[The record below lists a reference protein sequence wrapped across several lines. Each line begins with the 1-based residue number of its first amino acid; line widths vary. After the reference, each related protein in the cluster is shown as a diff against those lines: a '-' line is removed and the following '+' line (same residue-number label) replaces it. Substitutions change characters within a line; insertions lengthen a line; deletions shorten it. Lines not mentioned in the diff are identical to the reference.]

1 MRQPDD
7 PSVLDLIKIEETK
20 KPQSEYVQPFLQL
33 PLPEYE
39 RYVEQEQKEESSRV
53 IIIDI

>member
-7 PSVLDLIKIEETK
+7 PSVLDLIKIEEAK

>member
-1 MRQPDD
+1 MRQSDE

-20 KPQSEYVQPFLQL
+20 KPQTEYVQPFLQL